1 MSKII
6 DKIYLSDIID
16 DERRCKR
23 MYKVKE
29 YREKKKWSQ
38 ELLAEKSGVSRAT
51 IASLEAP
58 DSEITT
64 TTSTLIKIATAL
76 ECRVSDIFLS

>member
-1 MSKII
+1 
-6 DKIYLSDIID
+6 
-16 DERRCKR
+16 

-29 YREKKKWSQ
+29 FREKRKISQ
-38 ELLAEKSGVSRAT
+38 EKLAKKSGVSRAT

-58 DSEITT
+58 DSETTT

-76 ECRVSDIFLS
+76 ECKVSDIFLL

>member
-1 MSKII
+1 
-6 DKIYLSDIID
+6 
-16 DERRCKR
+16 

-64 TTSTLIKIATAL
+64 TTRTLIKIATAL

>member
-1 MSKII
+1 
-6 DKIYLSDIID
+6 
-16 DERRCKR
+16 

-76 ECRVSDIFLS
+76 ECRVSDIFFKLIV

>member
-1 MSKII
+1 
-6 DKIYLSDIID
+6 
-16 DERRCKR
+16 

>member
-38 ELLAEKSGVSRAT
+38 ELLAKKSGVSRAT

-76 ECRVSDIFLS
+76 ECRVSDIFLN

>member
-1 MSKII
+1 
-6 DKIYLSDIID
+6 
-16 DERRCKR
+16 

-51 IASLEAP
+51 IASLEPP

>member
-1 MSKII
+1 
-6 DKIYLSDIID
+6 
-16 DERRCKR
+16 

-38 ELLAEKSGVSRAT
+38 ELLAKKSGVSRAT

-76 ECRVSDIFLS
+76 ECRVSDIFLN

>member
-1 MSKII
+1 
-6 DKIYLSDIID
+6 
-16 DERRCKR
+16 

-29 YREKKKWSQ
+29 FREKRKISQ
-38 ELLAEKSGVSRAT
+38 EKLAEKSGVSRAT

-58 DSEITT
+58 DSETTT

-76 ECRVSDIFLS
+76 ECKVSDIFLL

>member
-1 MSKII
+1 
-6 DKIYLSDIID
+6 
-16 DERRCKR
+16 

-76 ECRVSDIFLS
+76 ECRVSDIFLSWLSNILDGRGLSHATK

>member
-1 MSKII
+1 
-6 DKIYLSDIID
+6 
-16 DERRCKR
+16 
-23 MYKVKE
+23 MYKIKE

>member
-1 MSKII
+1 
-6 DKIYLSDIID
+6 
-16 DERRCKR
+16 

-29 YREKKKWSQ
+29 YRKKKKWSQ

>member
-1 MSKII
+1 
-6 DKIYLSDIID
+6 
-16 DERRCKR
+16 

-76 ECRVSDIFLS
+76 ECRVADIFLS